1 MPPQT
6 DAPDWDFSSA
16 IYLLK
21 SLSLSN
27 HEGGPAPYSLP
38 PPAVQDDQT
47 LVLDK
52 TSSHLGDF
60 GSLWGLFGESSNEV
74 VHGISI
80 SELEAENTSKGV
92 RWRDEFDGADLEDN
106 VEPSSFDTA
115 VSIRTQTR
123 ASRRA
128 RARLRVAK
136 PADTPATGKGT
147 VSDTVTDAESSE
159 ELERLRRSPDR
170 RAVIQDILGR
180 HRPSTRDTSSP
191 PTSRSPPKSD
201 VRSIRKE
208 WPPSD
213 PFLWSV
219 DEFRSSFSKIQIAP
233 QDGLSGTAR
242 KRQLIRTLARN
253 FPAESK
259 YLSNSGLIEPAFTPL
274 NVSTVGIH
282 VFVDISNVSRICY

>member
-27 HEGGPAPYSLP
+27 HGGGPAPYSLP

-47 LVLDK
+47 LILNK
-52 TSSHLGDF
+52 ASSHLGDF
-60 GSLWGLFGESSNEV
+60 GSLWGLLGGSLNEV
-74 VHGISI
+74 VGDISI

-92 RWRDEFDGADLEDN
+92 RWRDKFDSADLEDN

-115 VSIRTQTR
+115 ASIRTQKH

-128 RARLRVAK
+128 SARLRAAK
-136 PADTPATGKGT
+136 LADTPAIGKGT
-147 VSDTVTDAESSE
+147 LSDTATDVESSE
-159 ELERLRRSPDR
+159 ELDRLRRSPDR

-191 PTSRSPPKSD
+191 PTSPSPPKSD
-201 VRSIRKE
+201 VRSIKKE

-213 PFLWSV
+213 PFLWPV
-219 DEFRSSFSKIQIAP
+219 DEFRSSLSRIQIAP
-233 QDGLSGTAR
+233 QDGLSVTAR
-242 KRQLIRTLARN
+242 KRQLITMLTRN

-259 YLSNSGLIEPAFTPL
+259 YLSNRSLIEPAFTPL
-274 NVSTVGIH
+274 NVSTIGIH
-282 VFVDISNVSRICY
+282 VFIDISNVSRICG

>member
-1 MPPQT
+1 MPSRT

-27 HEGGPAPYSLP
+27 HGDGPASYSPP
-38 PPAVQDDQT
+38 PPAVPDDQT
-47 LVLDK
+47 LILNK

-60 GSLWGLFGESSNEV
+60 GSLWSLFSGSLNEV
-74 VHGISI
+74 VRDIPV

-106 VEPSSFDTA
+106 VEPSTFDTVA
-115 VSIRTQTR
+115 SIRTQKR
-123 ASRRA
+123 AARRA
-128 RARLRVAK
+128 RARLRAGK
-136 PADTPATGKGT
+136 LADTPAIGPGT
-147 VSDTVTDAESSE
+147 VSDTAADAESSE

-180 HRPSTRDTSSP
+180 RRPCTRDTSSP
-191 PTSRSPPKSD
+191 PTSPSPPKSD
-201 VRSIRKE
+201 VRSIKKE
-208 WPPSD
+208 WPPSN
-213 PFLWSV
+213 PFLWPV
-219 DEFRSSFSKIQIAP
+219 DEFRSSFYRIQIVP
-233 QDGLSGTAR
+233 QDGLSLTSR
-242 KRQLIRTLARN
+242 KRQLITTLARS
-253 FPAESK
+253 FPAESN

-282 VFVDISNVSRICY
+282 VFIDISNVSGIRC